1 MAFNAAALSALENAL
16 SEAFKYHRELDT
28 FLTRSGVSSA
38 HLKTARDQAESRPRS
53 AAFASNVAP
62 KRFVAQETLSVL
74 ALQGDDGDRIVAALI
89 TALCKGSFPN
99 ASPLGLEAISAL
111 QNQTKDDQARK
122 QAAKQEAE
130 DIERTKTRTIERK
143 REEQAA
149 DRQNQREGLLQRFMI
164 LSGEQNPQ
172 TRGFQLEPFMND
184 LFEFEGL
191 NPRSSFRLISASEQI
206 DGSIIWRG
214 RSNFVEVKWVK
225 EPVAGKEFGAFLF
238 KIEGKSAD
246 TRGLFL
252 SINGYSPGA
261 IEGLNR
267 KGALKFVCLD
277 GTHIVRALTPGQTLA
292 SVLQEVWRHAD
303 ETGEAYLPASRMKN
317 I

>member
-1 MAFNAAALSALENAL
+1 MAFNAAALGSLETAL
-16 SEAFKYHRELDT
+16 SEAFRYHRELDT
-28 FLTRSGVSSA
+28 FLTRSGVSGA
-38 HLKTARDQAESRPRS
+38 QLKNAREQAEARPRS
-53 AAFASNVAP
+53 SAFASSAAP
-62 KRFVAQETLSVL
+62 KRFVAQEILSIL
-74 ALQGDDGDRIVAALI
+74 AAQGDDGDRVVAALI

-111 QNQTKDDQARK
+111 QNQTKNDQAQK

-130 DIERTKTRTIERK
+130 DIERTKTRAIERK
-143 REEQAA
+143 REQQAA
-149 DRQNQREGLLQRFMI
+149 DRQKQREGLLQRFMI

-191 NPRSSFRLISASEQI
+191 NPRSSFRLISAGEQI

-214 RSNFVEVKWVK
+214 SSNFVEVKWVK
-225 EPVAGKEFGAFLF
+225 EPVSGKEFGAFSF

-252 SINGYSPGA
+252 SINGYSAGA

-277 GTHIVRALTPGQTLA
+277 GAHIVRALTPGQTLA

-303 ETGEAYLPASRMKN
+303 ETGEAYLPANRMKS

>member
-1 MAFNAAALSALENAL
+1 MAFNAAALGSLETAL

-28 FLTRSGVSSA
+28 FLTRSGVSSTQ
-38 HLKTARDQAESRPRS
+38 LQTARKQAESRPRS
-53 AAFASNVAP
+53 AAFASNAAP
-62 KRFVAQETLSVL
+62 KRFVAQEILSVL
-74 ALQGDDGDRIVAALI
+74 TLQGGDGDRIVAELI

-99 ASPLGLEAISAL
+99 ASPIGLEAISAL

-130 DIERTKTRTIERK
+130 DIERTKTRTIERR

-214 RSNFVEVKWVK
+214 SSSLVEVKWVK
-225 EPVAGKEFGAFLF
+225 EPVAAKEFGVFSF
-238 KIEGKSAD
+238 KLEGKSAD

-277 GTHIVRALTPGQTLA
+277 GAHIVRALGAGQTLTM
-292 SVLQEVWRHAD
+292 VLEEVWRHAD
-303 ETGEAYLPASRMKN
+303 ETGEAYLPANRMKN